1 MAYNPNSAII
11 ISIPFNGIPDNA
23 NRIMVWD
30 VDAKVIQII
39 NTLDNTVYA
48 ELSSGSTPA
57 YKVYT
62 ALLTQ
67 SGTNAPVPTVLEN
80 TLGEIIW
87 TRNSVG
93 VYTATSFFARFVSGK
108 TICFTTFGNF
118 DSDPSTA
125 AASYT
130 TNSTVTLNTYLPT
143 DGSYDNFSNLAFEIR
158 VYN

>member
-48 ELSSGSTPA
+48 ELIGGSIPA

-62 ALLTQ
+62 ALLNQ
-67 SGTNAPVPTVLEN
+67 SGTDAPVPTVLEN

-93 VYTATSFFARFVSGK
+93 FYTATSSFARFVLNK

-118 DSDPSTA
+118 LSDPTNA

-130 TNSTVTLNTYLPT
+130 TDSTVTLNTMIPT
-143 DGSYDNFSNLAFEIR
+143 DNNYDVFSNLAFEIR